1 MELSD
6 VMRTC
11 AAVREFT
18 DEPVSDDQ
26 LFAVLDVARFAPSG
40 GNRQGWHLIVVSD
53 PSVRRSLRELYQS
66 GWYEYLALAR
76 AGLVPW
82 APLSDQAVER
92 DALADAPA
100 IAEAAAAGPG
110 GFAEHL
116 DVVPVLLLVLA
127 DQRALAAIDRDLDR
141 YTLVGGASV
150 YPFVWNV
157 LLAARDAGLGGVLT
171 TVLARREREVRALLG
186 VPDEFV
192 VAALLAL
199 GHPVHQ
205 PRRLRRAHVA
215 DFTTRDRFDGPTF
228 GALA

>member
-82 APLSDQAVER
+82 APLSDRTVER
-92 DALADAPA
+92 DAIADAPA

-116 DVVPVLLLVLA
+116 EKVPVLLLVLA

-141 YTLVGGASV
+141 YTLIGGASV
-150 YPFVWNV
+150 YPFAWNV

-205 PRRLRRAHVA
+205 SRHLRRADVA
-215 DFTTRDRFDGPTF
+215 DFTTRDRFDGPAF
-228 GALA
+228 GAPA